1 MSILRIR
8 PCGGRFH
15 LIPGLSFRNPSMSNK
30 DSPKPSDALIKTREP
45 QYQECVDAALARG
58 FERLGLRSSQSWHDD
73 PKHLLFRLSR
83 YKFVA
88 KMLAGSEHVLEI
100 GCGDAFGT
108 RLVQQVVKELSAT
121 DFDEVF
127 LEDVKARMVERWRFR
142 VFLHDLLA
150 GPIPGSYDG
159 IYALDV
165 LEHIKLEDEDTFL
178 NNALAPLTPHGVA
191 IFGMPSLESQVHASP
206 TSRAG
211 HVNCKSMADFKKTM
225 QRYFHNVFMFSMNDE
240 VVHTGFHPMA
250 HYLLALCAGKR

>member
-1 MSILRIR
+1 M
-8 PCGGRFH
+8 
-15 LIPGLSFRNPSMSNK
+15 
-30 DSPKPSDALIKTREP
+30 TE
-45 QYQECVDAALARG
+45 RG

-108 RLVQQVVKELSAT
+108 RLVQETVRTLSAT

-127 LEDVKARMVERWRFR
+127 LKDVEQRMVERWRFH
-142 VFLHDLLA
+142 VFPHDLLA
-150 GPIPGSYDG
+150 GPITGTYDG
-159 IYALDV
+159 VYALDV
-165 LEHIKLEDEDTFL
+165 LEHIEARHEHVFL
-178 NNALAPLTPHGVA
+178 RNALAPLVPHGAA
-191 IFGMPSLESQVHASP
+191 IIGMPSLESQVHASP

-211 HVNCKSMADFKKTM
+211 HVNCKTM
-225 QRYFHNVFMFSMNDE
+225 PELKRTMLEHFHNVFMFSMNDE

-250 HYLLALCAGKR
+250 HYLFALCAGKKTR